1 MSKRKRYMVIA
12 KDGVHEYDLFVE
24 PVKHGNKFSL
34 HLSEGDQWVEKAKG
48 ELVLSMT
55 NTGSGVKFDRSL
67 KNVDY
72 AMLLYIRILISFEH
86 QTDEN
91 PLNREKYRIIEDKAV
106 IKV

>member
-1 MSKRKRYMVIA
+1 MPKTKKYMVIA
-12 KDGVHEYDLFVE
+12 KDGVHEYDLLVE
-24 PVKHGNKFSL
+24 PVKRGNKFSL
-34 HLSEGDQWVEKAKG
+34 LLSGGEQWIAKG

-67 KNVDY
+67 KKIDY
-72 AMLLYIRILISFEH
+72 AMLLYIRILVSFEH